1 MKTVIITVGK
11 EVLTGKTVNTNLT
24 LIASRLNQIG
34 IDVNRS
40 FVIDDIKEEYYS
52 ILDYI
57 DEDLIIFTGGLGPT
71 IDDISR
77 ETVIEYF
84 KVETYINQSVLK
96 KIKSYFDQ
104 INLKMED
111 TNNKQA
117 LFPKE
122 SIILE
127 NELGTAPG
135 VIFKAKEKTIV
146 LFPGPP
152 HEMLPMLEKLV
163 EYLEKTNNIK
173 LFSNGFKLVGIGES
187 TMEKSLTGFYDLHP
201 NVNIAPYATIGEVKY
216 VFTSN
221 NKDDLDICMN
231 EFYNKYT
238 NYIYGNLNDTLE
250 GVVVNLLKDKK
261 IIISIVESCTG
272 GMLASTITNV
282 SGSSSVFNES
292 IVTYSNEAKTKYL
305 DVSKNTI
312 NTYGA
317 VSSECAKEMS
327 KGLFKKTKS
336 NITLS
341 ITGIAGPTGGTKEK
355 PVGLVYFGLTYE
367 GETNTYKKIFNGNRY
382 MVRKRATIYALDLI
396 RKQLINWYI
405 KHGFKT
411 EDIFQ

>member
-355 PVGLVYFGLTYE
+355 PVGLVYFGLTYK

-396 RKQLINWYI
+396 RKQLIN
-405 KHGFKT
+405 
-411 EDIFQ
+411 